1 MEESTRA
8 ASTRAPLKAWDGP
21 ELLAGLRAAAA
32 WLERHTDE
40 INALNVFPV
49 PDGDTGTNMSLTLN
63 SALEAVA
70 PLPSAAGVAERV
82 GYWAMM
88 RGRGNSGIILSQVL
102 RGFAQGVAG
111 HERMDAAVFAA
122 GLVQASTTA
131 YQAVMKPVE
140 GTMLTVIRETA
151 EATRAAAGLPLA
163 ELLEAAAQAARD
175 SVRRTPTL
183 LKTLRDAGVVD
194 SGGQGLA
201 LVFEGL
207 ARHAR
212 GEPMP
217 EDAPAATPLPAA
229 DFADLHG
236 EDAFGYCTNFVIQ
249 GRDMPFAQI
258 RAGLAALGQS
268 VAVAG
273 DSELIKVH
281 LHTERPGDALNYAVQ
296 HGTLANIEITNMD
309 AQHAALTH
317 HAATAVDAPSPQ
329 PPAPNPHPLDISR
342 VGLVAVA
349 SGAGFAAIFQS
360 MNVGAVIEG
369 GPASNPSTADLLAA
383 IQRLPQQEVIVLPN
397 NSNVLMAARQA
408 AELSNKQVAVVASRT
423 LPQGLAA
430 LLAFNYQAD
439 LDANAQAMGA
449 AAAHV
454 CTGEITTAVRDAT
467 VDGVSVRAGQTIGLL
482 DGDLVAAGEAPAEVV
497 GQLLERMQLDQREIV
512 AIYYGQ
518 ARSRA
523 DAEDLAQQIRARHP
537 DLAEVE
543 VQSGGQALYDYI
555 LSAE

>member
-8 ASTRAPLKAWDGP
+8 APARAPLEAWDGP

-40 INALNVFPV
+40 VNALNVFPV

-63 SALEAVA
+63 SALEGVA
-70 PLPSAAGVAERV
+70 PLPSAAALAERV

-122 GLVQASTTA
+122 GLSQASATA

-151 EATRAAAGLPLA
+151 EAARAAAGLPLA
-163 ELLEAAAQAARD
+163 ELLETAARAARD
-175 SVRRTPTL
+175 SVRRTPAL

-201 LVFEGL
+201 LIFEGL
-207 ARHAR
+207 AHHAR
-212 GEPMP
+212 GEVPP
-217 EDAPAATPLPAA
+217 DDVPAAAPPPLA
-229 DFADLHG
+229 DFAEMHG

-249 GRDMPFAQI
+249 GRDMPFVQI
-258 RAGLAALGQS
+258 RAALAALGQS

-273 DSELIKVH
+273 DGELIKVH

-296 HGTLANIEITNMD
+296 HGALANIEITNMD
-309 AQHAALTH
+309 AQHAALKGQ
-317 HAATAVDAPSPQ
+317 AAADGAAPSHQ
-329 PPAPNPHPLDISR
+329 RPAVGR

-369 GPASNPSTADLLAA
+369 GPTSNPSTADLLAA
-383 IQRLPQQEVIVLPN
+383 VERLPQREVIVLPN
-397 NSNVLMAARQA
+397 NGNVLMAASQA
-408 AELSNKQVAVVASRT
+408 AALSGKQVELVASRT

-439 LDANAQAMGA
+439 LAANAQAMRA
-449 AAAHV
+449 AVGRV

-482 DGDLVAAGEAPAEVV
+482 DGALVAAGEAPAEVV
-497 GQLLERMQLDQREIV
+497 AQLLERMRLDEREIV
-512 AIYYGQ
+512 SIYYGQ
-518 ARSRA
+518 ARERA
-523 DAEDLAQQIRARHP
+523 DAEELARQIRARHP

-543 VQSGGQALYDYI
+543 IQAGGQTLYDYI

>member
-8 ASTRAPLKAWDGP
+8 ASTRAPLEAWDGP
-21 ELLAGLRAAAA
+21 ELLAGLRTAAA

-40 INALNVFPV
+40 VNALNVFPV

-63 SALEAVA
+63 SALEGVT
-70 PLPSAAGVAERV
+70 PLPSAAALAERV

-111 HERMDAAVFAA
+111 HERMDAAVFVA
-122 GLVQASTTA
+122 GLSQASATA

-151 EATRAAAGLPLA
+151 EAARAAAGLPLA
-163 ELLEAAAQAARD
+163 DLLEATARAAHE

-201 LVFEGL
+201 LIFEGL
-207 ARHAR
+207 VRHAR
-212 GEPMP
+212 GEPLP
-217 EDAPAATPLPAA
+217 DDVPAAVPLPAA
-229 DFADLHG
+229 DFADMHG

-258 RAGLAALGQS
+258 RVDLAALGQS

-273 DSELIKVH
+273 DGELIKVH

-296 HGTLANIEITNMD
+296 HGALANIEITNMD
-309 AQHAALTH
+309 AQHAALKGH
-317 HAATAVDAPSPQ
+317 AVDGAILPQSPALSSQ
-329 PPAPNPHPLDISR
+329 PLDLGR

-349 SGAGFAAIFQS
+349 SGAGFTAIFQS

-369 GPASNPSTADLLAA
+369 GPTSNPSTADLLAA
-383 IQRLPQQEVIVLPN
+383 VERLPQGEVIVLPN

-408 AELSNKQVAVVASRT
+408 AELSGKQVEVVASRT

-439 LDANAQAMGA
+439 LGANAQAMRA
-449 AAAHV
+449 AVGRV

-482 DGDLVAAGEAPAEVV
+482 DGDLVAAGEVPTEVV
-497 GQLLERMQLDQREIV
+497 GQLLERMRLDEREIV
-512 AIYYGQ
+512 SIYYGQ
-518 ARSRA
+518 ARERA
-523 DAEDLAQQIRARHP
+523 DAEELAQQIRARHP